1 MTGPSPSAPSA
12 SAPEQ
17 RGGPPLWFTLIAIG
31 SLVVVA
37 VLVILSLFGV
47 GVGVRLEQ
55 PTIAPTTNVSEVTRA
70 LVVSALEDASFQVQE
85 PLTGYRPGESPD
97 LITVPRRLVQ
107 AVTPEDPDAGYVVI
121 YELPTAGEADQVG
134 RDLLTYLGG
143 GTGAIQYPR
152 DTRFVVRRVGQTL
165 VFFPY
170 SVEASPDAR
179 VAELA
184 AALETVGTPV
194 QP

>member
-1 MTGPSPSAPSA
+1 MSEPATTTPG
-12 SAPEQ
+12 Q
-17 RGGPPLWFTLIAIG
+17 RGGPPMWFTLIAIG
-31 SLVVVA
+31 SLLVVA
-37 VLVILSLFGV
+37 VLLVLALFGV
-47 GVGVRLEQ
+47 GVGLRLEQ
-55 PTIAPTTNVSEVTRA
+55 PTIAPTTNVTEVTRA

-85 PLTGYRPGESPD
+85 PLAGYRPGESPE
-97 LITVPRRLVQ
+97 LVNVPRRLVQ

-121 YELPTAGEADQVG
+121 YELPTAGEADRVG
-134 RDLLTYLGG
+134 RELLTYLGG

-152 DTRFVVRRVGQTL
+152 DARFVVRRVGQTL

-184 AALETVGTPV
+184 AALESVGTPV